1 MLTLSQG
8 ARLSKSQDGGILL
21 DLDQGIFFSL
31 NPVGARIVELL
42 QGASGFPSIV
52 QAIACEFRAP
62 EDIVRKDVD
71 DFLASLRKQR
81 LLAGNESVNQSS
93 SGNE

>member
-31 NPVGARIVELL
+31 NPVGARVVELL
-42 QGASGFPSIV
+42 QGTSGLSSIV
-52 QAIACEFRAP
+52 QAIVCEFRTP
-62 EDIVRKDVD
+62 EEIVKKDVD
-71 DFLASLRKQR
+71 DFLASLRKQQ
-81 LLAGNESVNQSS
+81 LVAEDESVDRSS
-93 SGNE
+93 SGDE